1 VVVVTGAGRGIGEGV
16 ARRLAADGFYVVIAD
31 RDQEPAASVAAD
43 LGADVA
49 EAHAIDVTDRAAVL
63 AFFADLDAR
72 LGRVDAV
79 VNCAMWLR
87 YVPIEEVD
95 EDLLDGM
102 YAIGVKAAF
111 WSAQGAIPIMKR
123 QGSGAIVN
131 FSSPAATRGVAGS
144 SVYSAVK
151 GAVSGLTQQQAKELG
166 PVGIRVNGIVPGAVP
181 TPGARSVVDDK
192 GYEIRKQGKA
202 LGRLAEPADIAGAVS
217 YLLSDS
223 ASYVNG
229 HLLTVDGGA
238 L

>member
-1 VVVVTGAGRGIGEGV
+1 
-16 ARRLAADGFYVVIAD
+16 
-31 RDQEPAASVAAD
+31 
-43 LGADVA
+43 
-49 EAHAIDVTDRAAVL
+49 
-63 AFFADLDAR
+63 
-72 LGRVDAV
+72 
-79 VNCAMWLR
+79 
-87 YVPIEEVD
+87 
-95 EDLLDGM
+95 
-102 YAIGVKAAF
+102 
-111 WSAQGAIPIMKR
+111 
-123 QGSGAIVN
+123 
-131 FSSPAATRGVAGS
+131 VAGS

-192 GYEIRKQGKA
+192 GYEIRKKGNA